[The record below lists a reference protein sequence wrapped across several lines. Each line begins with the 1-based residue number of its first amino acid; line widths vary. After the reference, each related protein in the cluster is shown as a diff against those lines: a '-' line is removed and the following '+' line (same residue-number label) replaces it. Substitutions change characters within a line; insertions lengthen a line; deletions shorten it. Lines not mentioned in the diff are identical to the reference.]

1 MPSSFEQ
8 LKKVVLEKS
17 CSKNWINAVLEWEIA
32 DADEDESC
40 SSSCVCGKEDIR
52 YLYTIKNLKTGETLF
67 PIGSSCIRKFERS
80 DLNNQTSLTEQL
92 FKLYHAVEENE
103 FLSLSTDLFSRK
115 LLKHLYDEGAFYS
128 TDEKYHEEENYKFLL
143 KMFNKR
149 DKDAITQ
156 RQKNKIAAILLN
168 NIKPFVQKKLESKVR
183 HSLGETREK

>member
-1 MPSSFEQ
+1 MSSTFEQ

>member
-17 CSKNWINAVLEWEIA
+17 CSKNWINAVLEWEIV

-128 TDEKYHEEENYKFLL
+128 VDERYHEEENYKFLL

>member
-17 CSKNWINAVLEWEIA
+17 CSKNWINAVLEWEIV

-40 SSSCVCGKEDIR
+40 SSSCACGKEDIR

-128 TDEKYHEEENYKFLL
+128 VDEKYHEEENYKFLL

-183 HSLGETREK
+183 HSLNDTREK

>member
-52 YLYTIKNLKTGETLF
+52 YLYTIENTKTKETLF

-183 HSLGETREK
+183 HSLNDTREK

>member
-52 YLYTIKNLKTGETLF
+52 YLYTIENTKTKETLF

-103 FLSLSTDLFSRK
+103 FLNLSTDLFSRK

-183 HSLGETREK
+183 HSLNDTREK

>member
-17 CSKNWINAVLEWEIA
+17 CSKNWINAVLEWEIT

-52 YLYTIKNLKTGETLF
+52 YLYTIENKKTKETLF
-67 PIGSSCIRKFERS
+67 PIGSSFIRKFERS
-80 DLNNQTSLTEQL
+80 DLNNQTSLAEQL

-103 FLSLSTDLFSRK
+103 FLNLSTDLFSRK
-115 LLKHLYDEGAFYS
+115 LLKYLYEEGAFYS
-128 TDEKYHEEENYKFLL
+128 TNEHYGEEENYKFLL

-156 RQKNKIAAILLN
+156 SQQKKISAILLN
-168 NIKPFVQKKLESKVR
+168 NIKPFVQKKLKSKVR

>member
-17 CSKNWINAVLEWEIA
+17 CSKNWIAAVSEWGIV

-40 SSSCVCGKEDIR
+40 SSSCVCGKEKIR
-52 YLYTIKNLKTGETLF
+52 YLYTIKNLKTRETLS

-183 HSLGETREK
+183 HSLDETREK